1 MPERALVHDPT
12 ACAGGDRGMAP
23 GLQRAAAEEA
33 VGRVATGGLRRT
45 HGSSIKGR
53 GL

>member
-1 MPERALVHDPT
+1 
-12 ACAGGDRGMAP
+12 MAP

-33 VGRVATGGLRRT
+33 VGWIAAGGLRRT
-45 HGSSIKGR
+45 HGSPIKRR